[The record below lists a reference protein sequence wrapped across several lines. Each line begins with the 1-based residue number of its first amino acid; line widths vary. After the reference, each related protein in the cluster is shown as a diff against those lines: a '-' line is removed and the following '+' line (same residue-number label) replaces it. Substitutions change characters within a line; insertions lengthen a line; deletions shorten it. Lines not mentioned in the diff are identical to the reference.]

1 MTAKEDIESTGD
13 SNAVSVESTALF
25 ALLESR
31 HETMLQWCEPWPAC
45 GPQGNDLDAHII
57 LRATVHDCIN
67 MQRRVAKAAGRP
79 TMGDDGNHLLDFMAI
94 HWTRVVEANAERIH
108 GGDETQNPN
117 KTLPTVG

>member
-1 MTAKEDIESTGD
+1 MPDTLKLEEATDGRLRD
-13 SNAVSVESTALF
+13 HDLF

-45 GPQGNDLDAHII
+45 GPEGDDVDAHII

-79 TMGDDGNHLLDFMAI
+79 TMGGDKNHLLDFMVI
-94 HWTRVVEANAERIH
+94 HWTRTVPR
-108 GGDETQNPN
+108 TQ
-117 KTLPTVG
+117 